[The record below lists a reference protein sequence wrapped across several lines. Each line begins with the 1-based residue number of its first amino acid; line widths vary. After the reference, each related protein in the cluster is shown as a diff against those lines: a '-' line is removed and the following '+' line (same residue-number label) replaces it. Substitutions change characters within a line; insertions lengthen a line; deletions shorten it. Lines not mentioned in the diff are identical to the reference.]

1 METIA
6 ELRREYR
13 SRPLDEESLDADP
26 ITQFKIWFEEAR
38 EAGELDPD
46 AMTLATST
54 RTGKVS
60 ARIVLLR
67 GLGEDG
73 FVFFSNYDSRK
84 GREIDENGQ
93 VALVFYWA
101 TLNRQVRVEGS
112 VQRVDSDVSQAYFSS
127 RPRGSQIGAWAS
139 PQSSEIESR
148 KRLES
153 MFTDLEK
160 RFAGREVPL
169 PSNWGGYRVRPDSIE
184 FWQGRE
190 SRLHDRLV
198 YRRMANDSWRTV
210 RLAP

>member
-1 METIA
+1 MDTVT

-13 SRPLDEESLDADP
+13 SKSLDEDSLDPDP
-26 ITQFKIWFEEAR
+26 IAQFKIWFEEAR
-38 EAGELDPD
+38 AAGELDPD

-54 RTGKVS
+54 RGGEVS

-67 GLGEDG
+67 GLSERG

-84 GREIDENGQ
+84 GRQIDENARA
-93 VALVFYWA
+93 ALVFYWA

-112 VQRVDSDVSQAYFSS
+112 VHRVENNESEAYFKT

-139 PQSSEIESR
+139 PQSSEIENR
-148 KRLES
+148 KVLEA
-153 MFTDLEK
+153 MVGDLER
-160 RFAGREVPL
+160 RFADREVPV
-169 PSNWGGYRVRPDSIE
+169 PPNWGGYRVIPESIE

-190 SRLHDRLV
+190 SRLHDRIV
-198 YRRMANDSWRTV
+198 YRRMKDSWKTA